1 MKKIAMTLF
10 AGGLL
15 LTSCSESESENF
27 TSANTPIE
35 LSTIDEL
42 NQFTCDKS
50 LKDIEIFVEEND
62 ASFVCAQEENGS
74 WEWARSKSSSSKTK
88 SSKSSSSNDRDAGSS
103 DATHHRSSSSIS
115 PKSSNVSSTS
125 ALSSFSSTQA
135 SSGSPYVKPETIR
148 YGLTTDERDG
158 QIYKTVTIG
167 TQTWMAQNLNYT
179 PPTVFY
185 NQTDIV
191 QRNNWCGGKHVQNRK
206 HGDCAIFGKLYTH
219 AAAFD
224 SSAQEQNSNPKQ
236 GICPN
241 GWHIPDKREWD
252 ILALAASIDS
262 STDGE
267 AGYGYRYA
275 PRNLFADSLMWNSIS
290 RNGKYTPF
298 ENLFGFNA
306 LPSGVIRFGVYDS
319 TMAMYWA
326 SSDDFT
332 EMNSLHV
339 AIRKSDS
346 TLKQSYSLAIRCIK
360 DSIETDHT
368 NLSET
373 VIEPPDFK
381 IDLGETIV
389 EPEEKAAIT
398 YLNPDVQYGE
408 MTDTRDGQVY
418 KTFTFNN
425 QTWMAQNLNYK
436 YNPGVQS
443 WCGGGNDFKEGN
455 CDTYGRLY
463 TWAATRGHSESE
475 CGDGHYCNDSTHQGI
490 CPDGWYLPSLSQYDT
505 LVHYLSDTYNLP
517 VGLLLKANS
526 DLWSEYGKG
535 IDAIGFS
542 ALPAG
547 AYRSTFYRTTEEA
560 SFWTRDENGESSV
573 TGFHL
578 RAQFDRIDTNQYE
591 EKLEGR
597 SVRCIKY

>member
-148 YGLTTDERDG
+148 YGLMTDERDG

-241 GWHIPDKREWD
+241 GWHVPSTGEWEQMTEHLLQQEEYLCNGG
-252 ILALAASIDS
+252 LA
-262 STDGE
+262 T
-267 AGYGYRYA
+267 
-275 PRNLFADSLMWNSIS
+275 
-290 RNGKYTPF
+290 
-298 ENLFGFNA
+298 
-306 LPSGVIRFGVYDS
+306 
-319 TMAMYWA
+319 AMCA
-326 SSDDFT
+326 
-332 EMNSLHV
+332 
-339 AIRKSDS
+339 
-346 TLKQSYSLAIRCIK
+346 
-360 DSIETDHT
+360 
-368 NLSET
+368 
-373 VIEPPDFK
+373 
-381 IDLGETIV
+381 
-389 EPEEKAAIT
+389 
-398 YLNPDVQYGE
+398 
-408 MTDTRDGQVY
+408 
-418 KTFTFNN
+418 
-425 QTWMAQNLNYK
+425 
-436 YNPGVQS
+436 
-443 WCGGGNDFKEGN
+443 
-455 CDTYGRLY
+455 
-463 TWAATRGHSESE
+463 TWAWEPMDDPHPCLPGTDLMSNNAT
-475 CGDGHYCNDSTHQGI
+475 
-490 CPDGWYLPSLSQYDT
+490 
-505 LVHYLSDTYNLP
+505 
-517 VGLLLKANS
+517 
-526 DLWSEYGKG
+526 
-535 IDAIGFS
+535 GFT

-547 AYRSTFYRTTEEA
+547 AVSEYPNSLSLGHEAMFWCSTSGGGEVAWSRSIGYTYWHIGSSA
-560 SFWTRDENGESSV
+560 GDYKGNG
-573 TGFHL
+573 
-578 RAQFDRIDTNQYE
+578 Y
-591 EKLEGR
+591 
-597 SVRCIKY
+597 SVRCVRN